1 MADIKSLAE
10 QMVANATGSLSQVNI
25 VDPLTGSTSTTSVFQ
40 SPKFV
45 FIFLLVI
52 SLVSARVFSNNKK
65 QLPPGVKPLPRLP
78 GTDTFPNSKIKIDPL
93 T

>member
-1 MADIKSLAE
+1 MADVKSLAE
-10 QMVANATGSLSQVNI
+10 QMLVNATGSLSQFNI

-52 SLVSARVFSNNKK
+52 SLVSARVFSNHKK
-65 QLPPGVKPLPRLP
+65 QLPPGVKPLPQLP
-78 GTDTFPNSKIKIDPL
+78 GMRTPSHSKFKLDPL

>member
-25 VDPLTGSTSTTSVFQ
+25 VDPLTGSTATASVFQ

-78 GTDTFPNSKIKIDPL
+78 GMSTLSTARSKSIS
-93 T
+93 